1 MKETFCFDL
10 DETLCNTI
18 KKDYANS
25 TPILKMIEKV
35 NHLYANGNII
45 KIHTARGMGKFEGDL
60 SKVYNAYYNLTKNQI
75 DSWGL
80 KYHELI
86 LGKPSFDYF
95 IDDKNMTIEEFKKTI
110 KPKIGFIAGAFDII
124 HPGYIKM
131 LIDCKK
137 ECEYLIVGLHESPEK
152 NNKLKPILDI
162 SDRFNILS
170 SIKYV
175 DEIHKY
181 QTEDD
186 LLNLLENINI
196 DVRFLGDD
204 YIGKD
209 FTGSDLK
216 IQIHYLDRSHKWST
230 TKLKEKIRNQ
240 IK

>member
-1 MKETFCFDL
+1 MKEIFCFDL

-18 KKDYANS
+18 NKDYGNS

-35 NHLYANGNII
+35 NHLYSNGNII
-45 KIHTARGMGKFEGDL
+45 KIYTARGMGKFEGDV
-60 SKVYNAYYNLTKNQI
+60 SKVYNAYYNLTKNLI

-95 IDDKNMTIEEFKKTI
+95 IDDKNMTIEEFKKAI
-110 KPKIGFIAGAFDII
+110 NPKIGFIAGAFDII

-137 ECEYLIVGLHESPEK
+137 ECDYLIVGLHECPEK
-152 NNKLKPILDI
+152 NNKLKPVLDI

-170 SIKYV
+170 SIKYI

-181 QTEDD
+181 KTEED
-186 LLNLLENINI
+186 LLNFLKNTNI

-209 FTGSDLK
+209 FTGSDLE

-230 TKLKEKIRNQ
+230 TKLKEQIRNQ